1 MKKVLFFLA
10 SVMILASCENYYMDK
25 HLGGSDYNPTD
36 VRTLDYT
43 LTEEDYKAIVSNT
56 TNDALALAACPVDSI
71 KKDSIIDYTL
81 YEAFKAIADTLAF
94 SNQAPAETYVPA
106 FLNSKFPQFSAG
118 SIVNLTYRYLGTD
131 SISEIKATFSLSD
144 VWGSS
149 IYYKQAI
156 VGEGQGNLVIQDVEK
171 SGLNYVWKYDS
182 KYGMKASAFYN
193 STAYKSE
200 SWVIT
205 PGIDLSRAKT
215 PQLSFDQARRYG
227 VDFIKECYI
236 MASTDYAGD
245 VTTCTWDSIPFNKD
259 ENGKYIVPDGSNWIF
274 MNTGEMDLTSYVGQT
289 VYIGFVY
296 TSTEAGAATWE
307 FQNIL
312 VAEPQN

>member
-1 MKKVLFFLA
+1 MKKILFFLA
-10 SVMILASCENYYMDK
+10 SVLLLASCENYYMDK
-25 HLGGSDYNPTD
+25 YLGGSDYNPVD
-36 VRTLDYT
+36 VRTIDYT
-43 LTEEDYKAIVSNT
+43 LTEDDYKAIVSNT

-71 KKDSIIDYTL
+71 KTDSITDYTN
-81 YEAFKAIADTLAF
+81 YDAFKAIADTFAF
-94 SNQAPAETYVPA
+94 SNAAPAETYVPA
-106 FLNSKFPQFSAG
+106 FLTNKFPQFSAG

-144 VWGSS
+144 IWGSS

-156 VGEGQGNLVIQDVEK
+156 KGEGQGKLVIQDIEK
-171 SGLNYVWKYDS
+171 SGLNYVWKYDDR
-182 KYGMKASAFYN
+182 YGMKASAY
-193 STAYKSE
+193 TDKAYKSE

-205 PGIDLSRAKT
+205 PGIDLSRAKN

-245 VTTCTWDSIPFNKD
+245 VTTCTWDSIPFNQD
-259 ENGKYIVPDGSNWIF
+259 ANGKYIVPDGSNWTFI
-274 MNTGEMDLTSYVGQT
+274 NTGEMDLTSYVGQT

-307 FQNIL
+307 FKNLL